1 VLSLL
6 LLLPL
11 LTALRQLPEPLVHLW
26 RYRQRAVLLT

>member
-1 VLSLL
+1 VLSL

-26 RYRQRAVLLT
+26 RYRQHAARVT